1 VTLAFYLV
9 AAAMLALALALLL
22 VPLVRQGRL
31 HGRSRGV
38 FAWVVAIA
46 VLLPLGSAGIYMLV
60 GTPSTL
66 GGVEPAKEMTVG
78 EAIDSLLARLKEHPD
93 DAQGWVLLGQTYS
106 MLKQAPDARDA
117 YDRALKADPKN
128 VAAMV
133 GWAEA
138 DSLVR
143 PDHRIEGRAMDLLT
157 GALVLEPQSQ
167 RALWL
172 LGIAQFQQERYTDAA
187 ATWRKLQPLLD
198 PDSNVA
204 HAVAQQIA
212 LADKRA
218 TNKPM

>member
-106 MLKQAPDARDA
+106 PM
-117 YDRALKADPKN
+117 
-128 VAAMV
+128 
-133 GWAEA
+133 
-138 DSLVR
+138 
-143 PDHRIEGRAMDLLT
+143 
-157 GALVLEPQSQ
+157 
-167 RALWL
+167 
-172 LGIAQFQQERYTDAA
+172 
-187 ATWRKLQPLLD
+187 
-198 PDSNVA
+198 
-204 HAVAQQIA
+204 
-212 LADKRA
+212 RA
-218 TNKPM
+218 TPMTAP

>member
-1 VTLAFYLV
+1 
-9 AAAMLALALALLL
+9 
-22 VPLVRQGRL
+22 
-31 HGRSRGV
+31 
-38 FAWVVAIA
+38 
-46 VLLPLGSAGIYMLV
+46 
-60 GTPSTL
+60 
-66 GGVEPAKEMTVG
+66 
-78 EAIDSLLARLKEHPD
+78 
-93 DAQGWVLLGQTYS
+93 
-106 MLKQAPDARDA
+106 
-117 YDRALKADPKN
+117 LKADPKN

-157 GALVLEPQSQ
+157 GALALEPQSQ

-204 HAVAQQIA
+204 QAVAQQIA

-218 TNKPM
+218 ANKPM